1 MLHLQFEETQDMIVL
16 DRLNILPIQESV
28 DGWMLTAQSRQR
40 GENRASTVHESG
52 SNMEEDSQVE
62 VLA

>member
-16 DRLNILPIQESV
+16 GSLNILPIQESV
-28 DGWMLTAQSRQR
+28 DGWILTAQSTQR
-40 GENRASTVHESG
+40 GENRTSAVHESG

-62 VLA
+62 VL